1 MKIRPKILLGFA
13 VPTLVTLVTSVLL
26 FRALAQTEHTSERVR
41 HTGEVIAAAHQLV
54 RAAVDAESGMRGY
67 VITGDDSFLDPYRTG
82 NSTFDTT
89 AQQLRALVSDN
100 PPQVT
105 RVDRIVALHREWLDG
120 TVNRVVDA
128 RRDRGFAAALALIR
142 PGVAKGLV
150 QQLRGV
156 GAEFIGTEQDL
167 LRTRVAASDAAGHT
181 TRLLAILGLG
191 TVVIL
196 GLAIGVVLS
205 GRLADGARDVTKAA
219 HALAGGDTA
228 VRAEV
233 RGRDELAEL
242 AGAFNDMADRMTAA
256 AQAERDTSLTIQAAV
271 SEYSAFAARVAGG
284 DLTGGLTV
292 NGSPQLQA
300 LSDNLNGMAG
310 GLAEL
315 SGQVRDGAQ
324 RIGSGTTEI
333 LAAVSQHTA
342 TASEQSAA
350 ISETTSTVEEVRA
363 ASEQSAKKA
372 GDVADA
378 ARSSVEVS
386 QRGIE
391 SVEAIAQAMGE
402 ISDRVEAIARD
413 ILALS
418 EQGQQIGEI
427 ITTVNDLAD
436 QSNILALNAGIEAAK
451 AGEHGKG
458 FAVVATEVR
467 NLAEQSKQATGQ
479 VRAILGDIQQAT
491 AGAVLAIEQGTKV
504 VEEGQ
509 TLAQRSGE
517 VIRSLAGTIREAAH
531 AAQQIAASAHQQS
544 VGMDQVA
551 RAMQDLTESTTQFV
565 AGARQ
570 SQQAAEDLN
579 GLAKRL
585 TSVTD
590 RYRV

>member
-1 MKIRPKILLGFA
+1 MKIRAKVLLGFG
-13 VPTLVTLVTSVLL
+13 VPTLVTLLVSVILVQ
-26 FRALAQTEHTSERVR
+26 ALTQALHTSERVR
-41 HTGEVIAAAHQLV
+41 HTEEVIAGANQLIKAAI
-54 RAAVDAESGMRGY
+54 DAETGERGF
-67 VITGDDSFLDPYRTG
+67 VITGEDNFLAPFTG
-82 NSTFDTT
+82 GNAEFDT
-89 AQQLRALVSDN
+89 AAPQLRALVADN
-100 PPQVT
+100 PPQVA
-105 RVDRIVALHREWLDG
+105 RVDQLVALHRQWLDRAAG
-120 TVNRVVDA
+120 PEIAVRRRSGVDP
-128 RRDRGFAAALALIR
+128 AAALVRA
-142 PGVAKGLV
+142 GAGKSLV
-150 QQLRGV
+150 DQLRGV
-156 GAEFIGTEQDL
+156 AAALIATEEDL
-167 LRTRVAASDAAGHT
+167 LRSRTAASDSDARAA
-181 TRLLAILGLG
+181 RLVAVLGLG
-191 TVVIL
+191 AVVAL
-196 GLAIGVVLS
+196 GLGSGLILS
-205 GRLADGARDVTKAA
+205 GRLAGSASAVTRAAR
-219 HALAGGDTA
+219 ALAAGDTT

-233 RGRDELAEL
+233 RGTDEIGEL
-242 AGAFNDMADRMTAA
+242 AGAFNEMADRLVTAA
-256 AQAERDTSLTIQAAV
+256 QTERDSGLALQAAV
-271 SEYSAFAARVAGG
+271 AEYSAFAARVAAG
-284 DLTGGLTV
+284 DLTGGLAV
-292 NGSPQLQA
+292 NGSSQLQA

-315 SGQVRDGAQ
+315 SAQVRTGALQ
-324 RIGSGTTEI
+324 ISSGTSEI

-363 ASEQSAKKA
+363 ASEQTARKA
-372 GDVADA
+372 GDVAEG
-378 ARSSVEVS
+378 ARASVEVS
-386 QRGIE
+386 DRGIE
-391 SVEAIAQAMGE
+391 AVAAIAQAMGE

-427 ITTVNDLAD
+427 ISTVNDLAD

-479 VRAILGDIQQAT
+479 VRGILGDIQQAT

-504 VEEGQ
+504 VEQGE
-509 TLAQRSGE
+509 TLAARAGE
-517 VIRSLAGTIREAAH
+517 VIRSQAGTIREAAH

-551 RAMQDLTESTTQFV
+551 QAMRDLTDSTSQFV
-565 AGARQ
+565 TGARQ

-579 GLAKRL
+579 QLAQQL